1 MLSSSSGRGRLDLKR
16 RPPPFW
22 LLLPTTVAALALV
35 SSDPAALP
43 RCATRRWEMT
53 PPPPPPL
60 LLLARAAMR
69 DADWTMAL
77 MVIAIVIVLDRLS
90 LLLLSLVMVG
100 RGCCCVSLLFYVW
113 CRKLLEE
120 DGVRH
125 FVVLHSDGQTD
136 IVSLVIV
143 ILRFRDRFGCK
154 IHYLILCGDRRECK
168 TMQDRIFF
176 QRLFLPRGT
185 SIILLL

>member
-16 RPPPFW
+16 RPPFW
-22 LLLPTTVAALALV
+22 LLPTTTPTALVLVSDAAALL
-35 SSDPAALP
+35 
-43 RCATRRWEMT
+43 RCAARRWEMT

-77 MVIAIVIVLDRLS
+77 MVIAIVIVWIDCRY
-90 LLLLSLVMVG
+90 LLSLVMVG

-113 CRKLLEE
+113 CWKLLEE

-125 FVVLHSDGQTD
+125 FVVCCSSRHGQTD
-136 IVSLVIV
+136 IVSLV
-143 ILRFRDRFGCK
+143 ILRFRDRFGCNT
-154 IHYLILCGDRRECK
+154 ILDP
-168 TMQDRIFF
+168 M
-176 QRLFLPRGT
+176 
-185 SIILLL
+185 

>member
-16 RPPPFW
+16 RPPFW
-22 LLLPTTVAALALV
+22 LLPTTTPTALVLVSDAAALL
-35 SSDPAALP
+35 
-43 RCATRRWEMT
+43 RCAARRWEMT

-90 LLLLSLVMVG
+90 LLSLVMVG

-113 CRKLLEE
+113 CWKLLEE

-125 FVVLHSDGQTD
+125 FVVCCSSRHGQTD
-136 IVSLVIV
+136 IVSLV
-143 ILRFRDRFGCK
+143 ILRFRDRFGCNT
-154 IHYLILCGDRRECK
+154 ILDP
-168 TMQDRIFF
+168 M
-176 QRLFLPRGT
+176 
-185 SIILLL
+185 